1 MGDCRRGGPRWIG
14 TSGAGLFCGALVLL
28 RAPSLGAQTPEPQ
41 PEPEVAR
48 SEASLSSEQAPKPPP
63 EEESER
69 LRKLEAAFE
78 AQSQRLREQD
88 EKLLEQDKK
97 LSELEARAASAE
109 QSALAATEASE
120 AVLETDPN
128 DAAVQQRQL
137 ALYGFADVAF
147 TKLYVPERTRFSG
160 LVDRNSR
167 FAVGNFNLYM
177 DANPSESFRL
187 LGEVRFTLY
196 PHGDY
201 DSNFQRQDTRTY
213 DQTSATGR
221 NRVIASSVVIERAW
235 IEWKKYDVFKVRSGL
250 FLTPYGIW
258 NVDHGSP
265 TLISSVLPTFW
276 ASEYFPTR
284 QLGVQVLGEFFQKEW
299 EYGYRA
305 YVSNGRMDQ
314 SQLEV
319 DPFKL
324 FGGRLYARYS
334 GKVQALLGVS
344 GYYNQEA
351 TIEKSVVS
359 FDPFLVDGERTSQF
373 KEFGLAGDVSFDV
386 GDLRTRTE
394 FVFHE
399 REYVDGL
406 RAQIPGSPV
415 YSIDETRYNA
425 YNTIAYR
432 LPWAGLEPFTFI
444 EYAKRPASSD
454 NASWVLSGGII
465 EHLAPSTQLKFQAF
479 YVHFVNDDVFPEAS
493 KSDFPGWD
501 LRLVTAF

>member
-1 MGDCRRGGPRWIG
+1 MGNFRRAWPRGIG
-14 TSGAGLFCGALVLL
+14 ASRAGLVCGALALL
-28 RAPSLGAQTPEPQ
+28 RATSAAAQTPAPQ
-41 PEPEVAR
+41 AEADTKAEAETAG
-48 SEASLSSEQAPKPPP
+48 SEESLSSSDASQPGS
-63 EEESER
+63 EEGASR
-69 LRKLEAAFE
+69 LSQLEATLL
-78 AQSQRLREQD
+78 AQSKRLDEQ
-88 EKLLEQDKK
+88 EKKIT
-97 LSELEARAASAE
+97 ELEAGAASAE
-109 QSALAATEASE
+109 QTALGVEAE
-120 AVLETDPN
+120 LETDTT
-128 DAAVQQRQL
+128 DVEGQRPI
-137 ALYGFADVAF
+137 AFYGFADVAF
-147 TKLYVPERTRFSG
+147 TKLYVSEDSRFSG
-160 LVDRNSR
+160 LIDRYSR

-177 DANPSESFRL
+177 DANPSESFRM

-201 DSNFQRQDTRTY
+201 DSNFQRRDTSTY
-213 DQTSATGR
+213 DQASATGR
-221 NRVIASSVVIERAW
+221 NRVITSSIVIERAW
-235 IEWKKYDVFKVRSGL
+235 IEWKKYDFFKVRSGL

-265 TLISSVLPTFW
+265 TLISSVLPAFW

-284 QLGVQVLGEFFQKEW
+284 QLGVQVLGEFFHKNW

-305 YVSNGRMDQ
+305 YVTNGRMDQ
-314 SQLEV
+314 SQLEI

-334 GKVQALLGVS
+334 GKVQTLLGVS

-351 TIEKSVVS
+351 TIEKRIVS
-359 FDPFLVDGERTSQF
+359 FDPLRVEGTRTEQF
-373 KEFGLAGDVSFDV
+373 EEFGLAADVSFDV

-394 FVFHE
+394 FVLHQ
-399 REYVDGL
+399 REYVEG
-406 RAQIPGSPV
+406 RRGQISGSPV
-415 YSIDETRYNA
+415 YYMDETRYNA

-444 EYAKRPASSD
+444 EYGRRPSSTD
-454 NASWVLSGGII
+454 NASWVFSGGLI

-479 YVHFVNDDVFPEAS
+479 YAHFVNDDVFPEAS